1 MVVAVIPVRVME
13 VTVDEVVDVIPVR
26 DRFVAAAGP
35 VDVVVR
41 VGVAVV
47 GRTAGRVRGV
57 DLERVL
63 FDRAARGVM
72 QVTVVNVV
80 DVIPVLDGGVAAAR
94 AVNVIMVVVRMGHGG
109 LLRTVRA
116 VGVVVST
123 SVSLVIASLVIASS
137 VIVARVIERA
147 AHELGDVV
155 VGEPVVDV
163 LAITAAA
170 DEALRAEDL
179 QPLGHGGEPVAGL
192 LREVRD
198 AMLAAEQAVEDAQ
211 SPWIAGRPKDRGGAL
226 QHVWGERLVLDAR
239 MIVVVAAV
247 RGLVVRHFNE

>member
-47 GRTAGRVRGV
+47 GRTARRVRGV

-211 SPWIAGRPKDRGGAL
+211 SPWIAGRTKDRGGAL